1 MGSGSTVA
9 NNNVIGRF
17 VLQKGVIVKW
27 LTGKGLGGQP
37 SPGGALVFF
46 FRTTSGNGKLIRGC
60 AVANNFSHV
69 ARIIL
74 HAARIIRHVARIIH
88 HAARIIR
95 HMSRIIRHPAK
106 IIRQTARIIRHM
118 PRIIRQAAR
127 IIRHAARIICQVAR
141 IIPHAARIIHRAA
154 RIIRHAARI
163 IHQIAFCIP
172 LADTYLLF
180 FNFKSPFLFKTLTK
194 KSTSTSQISF

>member
-74 HAARIIRHVARIIH
+74 HAARIIRHVARIIRHVARIIH

-106 IIRQTARIIRHM
+106 IIRQT
-118 PRIIRQAAR
+118 
-127 IIRHAARIICQVAR
+127 
-141 IIPHAARIIHRAA
+141 
-154 RIIRHAARI
+154 ARI